1 VQYAANSVCVLLFMR
16 ISATGDAFMKIFAA
30 IILLSSVA
38 FAQSTSTQ
46 TPPSSTPAQTGTAS
60 APAKAT
66 PTTPDRANAQTS
78 VPADIKEV
86 RRNLEA
92 LKTAVSKMDEGPEHD
107 MAEQNV
113 KFLESLVSYLEH
125 ENASRSGTNSRTPKS
140 RSGQTN
146 SGAPT
151 GIAGENPK

>member
-1 VQYAANSVCVLLFMR
+1 MR
-16 ISATGDAFMKIFAA
+16 ISATGDAFMKIVAA

-38 FAQSTSTQ
+38 FAQSTSSQ

-78 VPADIKEV
+78 VSADIKEV

-113 KFLESLVSYLEH
+113 KVLESLVSYLEH
-125 ENASRSGTNSRTPKS
+125 EKSAGSSAGTSKS
-140 RSGQTN
+140 RRTQS
-146 SGAPT
+146 SAGAPT
-151 GIAGENPK
+151 GVAGENPKR

>member
-1 VQYAANSVCVLLFMR
+1 MKLL
-16 ISATGDAFMKIFAA
+16 AA
-30 IILLSSVA
+30 IIVFSAVA
-38 FAQSTSTQ
+38 FAQSTSSQ
-46 TPPSSTPAQTGTAS
+46 TPPSATPAQSGSAS
-60 APAKAT
+60 APAKAM

-92 LKTAVSKMDEGPEHD
+92 LKTAVNKMDEGPEHD

-125 ENASRSGTNSRTPKS
+125 ENAAKSGATSATRKS
-140 RSGQTN
+140 KGGQT
-146 SGAPT
+146 STGAPT
-151 GIAGENPK
+151 GVAGENPK